1 MSEST
6 LPRSGGIDMLR
17 GASILLVVI
26 HHLGLRIPLH
36 KTQAAGL
43 LPIPLLKGLIYN
55 GYEAVFIFFVISG
68 FLIARHTLQRDGALG
83 AIDWRAFY
91 VRRAA
96 RILPCLLALVTVLL
110 ILHALAVPNYVIQR
124 SGQSALGATLSA
136 LTFTLNLYEGR
147 TGWLPGGWDVL
158 WSLSIEEVF
167 YAAFPLVCLSLGR
180 TRWLVPLLGV
190 LVVSIPFTRAAIVDN
205 EIWKENAYLPG
216 MGAIAAGVLAAL
228 AAVRDP
234 RAGETGRV
242 ETPWRRRV
250 LAVSGLVATGMVM
263 FYGAPLWRAVGEGYL
278 LVLVLGAVC
287 LVLASPEGG
296 QTWRGF
302 DWLGA
307 MGRASYEIYLT
318 HMFVVFTLV
327 GLARFSATD
336 QAWGWI
342 WYVPAVLLSWAL
354 GWLVARGFSEP
365 ANRWLRSRLNAR
377 RAAVRAPA

>member
-6 LPRSGGIDMLR
+6 LPRSAGIDMLR

-36 KTQAAGL
+36 KTQAASL
-43 LPIPLLKGLIYN
+43 LPIPLLKGLVYN

-68 FLIARHTLQRDGALG
+68 FLIARHTIQRDGTLD

-110 ILHALAVPNYVIQR
+110 VLHALAVPNYVIQR
-124 SGQSALGATLSA
+124 SGQSALGATVSA

-180 TRWLVPLLGV
+180 TRWLVPLLVV
-190 LVVSIPFTRAAIVDN
+190 LVVSVPFTRAAIVDN
-205 EIWKENAYLPG
+205 EIWQEKAYLPG
-216 MGAIAAGVLAAL
+216 MGAIAAGVLAAW
-228 AAVRDP
+228 VVTRGP
-234 RAGETGRV
+234 RAGQTGRV
-242 ETPWRRRV
+242 ERLWLRRV
-250 LAVSGLVATGMVM
+250 LGVSGLAATGMVM
-263 FYGAPLWRAVGEGYL
+263 FYGAPLWHVVGEGYL
-278 LVLVLGAVC
+278 LVLILGAVC

-302 DWLGA
+302 GWLGA

-327 GLARFSATD
+327 ALARFSATD

-365 ANRWLRSRLNAR
+365 ANRWLRSRMNAW
-377 RAAVRAPA
+377 RAVGAAA